1 MAAPA
6 PVLDTPDPS
15 FGDLLAARPALAMD
29 PFAGL
34 MVEEVP
40 LARIAAAVGTPTWVY
55 SAGTL
60 RRRARM
66 LKDALAEAGL
76 DASIHYATKANPA
89 LAVVNLLAQE
99 GLGADVVSE
108 GELRGAQ
115 AAGVPAS
122 AIVFS
127 GVGKTE
133 REMRLAIAEDI
144 LQLNIESAEE
154 AEMLS
159 AVATSLGRRAR
170 VALRVNPD
178 VDARTHAKI
187 TTGLT

>member
-1 MAAPA
+1 MASPA
-6 PVLDTPDPS
+6 PVFDTLDPS

-29 PFAGL
+29 PIAGL
-34 MVEEVP
+34 MVDEVP

-55 SAGTL
+55 SATTL

-66 LKDALAEAGL
+66 LKDAMAEAGL
-76 DASIHYATKANPA
+76 DASIHFATKSNPA
-89 LAVVNLLAQE
+89 LAVVNLLSQE

-108 GELRGAQ
+108 GELRAAR

-133 REMRLAIAEDI
+133 R
-144 LQLNIESAEE
+144 
-154 AEMLS
+154 
-159 AVATSLGRRAR
+159 
-170 VALRVNPD
+170 
-178 VDARTHAKI
+178 
-187 TTGLT
+187 